1 MPPSP
6 TARPAAKPKKARLGA
21 LHERIDAIVTG
32 AVAVGSAALAI
43 VVMMAGFAPATGALV
58 ALGAYVTAS
67 QLHAWSIRARQRE
80 AQETE
85 ILFLKRSLILATE
98 EMEVFKEKTEAA
110 FEKAAREQAAL
121 VRELAAENRMTET
134 LLRQFA
140 DATAARV
147 RGLEQAAATQEQ
159 ETKRIQTRL
168 NGGVPYEKEKAAPD
182 RPDTVMLDA
191 IQKALIENR
200 VDLHL
205 QPIVSLPQRRL
216 KFYEALTR
224 LRDTAGAI
232 IMPSQYLRVAGGAG
246 LMPTIDNLLL
256 FRCVQFIR
264 RLAEKNREIGVF
276 CNISPHSLKDQAFF
290 PQFLDFLRAH
300 RDLAGQ
306 IVFET
311 GQEIFDRAPP
321 AVDTNLRFLAEL
333 GFPLSVDRVQRL
345 DIDPEQYAK
354 RGVRFLKVKAS
365 VLAGAGSQIAGGIRP
380 EDCREYFAR
389 WGLTLIA
396 EKIESEREA
405 IDALDY
411 GPDLGQ
417 GHLFG
422 APRPAE
428 EIHAQIRD
436 KPQAAPAAAAAPA
449 APAPPP
455 LPRQAQG
462 LAQLMEAQR
471 ARRELRKAG

>member
-1 MPPSP
+1 
-6 TARPAAKPKKARLGA
+6 
-21 LHERIDAIVTG
+21 
-32 AVAVGSAALAI
+32 
-43 VVMMAGFAPATGALV
+43 MAGFAPATGALV
-58 ALGAYVTAS
+58 ALGAYVAAS
-67 QLHAWSIRARQRE
+67 QLHAWSMRARSRE
-80 AQETE
+80 AQERE

-110 FEKAAREQAAL
+110 LEKAERDHAARM
-121 VRELAAENRMTET
+121 RELAAETKMTEA

-168 NGGVPYEKEKAAPD
+168 NGGVPYEREKSAPD
-182 RPDTVMLDA
+182 LPDTVMLDA

-232 IMPSQYLRVAGGAG
+232 IMPAQYLRVAGSAG

-276 CNISPHSLKDQAFF
+276 CNISAHSLKDQAFF

-300 RDLAGQ
+300 RDLSGQ

-311 GQEIFDRAPP
+311 EQEIFDRAPP
-321 AVDTNLRFLAEL
+321 AVETNLRFLAEL
-333 GFPLSVDRVQRL
+333 GFPLSVDRVTRL
-345 DIDPEQYAK
+345 DIDPDLYAR

-365 VLAGAGSQIAGGIRP
+365 ILAGAGSQIAGGIRP

-389 WGLTLIA
+389 SSITLIA

-428 EIHAQIRD
+428 EVQAQIRD
-436 KPQAAPAAAAAPA
+436 KASAKTASVPQPA
-449 APAPPP
+449 APPA
-455 LPRQAQG
+455 RQAQG

-471 ARRELRKAG
+471 ARRELRRTG